1 MIYSRGLFYYMHA
14 LNDNNGKINGR
25 RKKKREPERFFFLFF
40 FLSFFA
46 SVIVNAGILILR
58 EEVVTIISVPFLWKL
73 VFQTHL

>member
-1 MIYSRGLFYYMHA
+1 MIYNRGLFYYMHV

-25 RKKKREPERFFFLFF
+25 RKKKREPERFFFLCL

>member
-1 MIYSRGLFYYMHA
+1 MIYSRGLFYYMHV
-14 LNDNNGKINGR
+14 LNDNYGKINGR
-25 RKKKREPERFFFLFF
+25 RKKKKRARKIFFSIF

>member
-1 MIYSRGLFYYMHA
+1 MIYNRGLFYYMHV
-14 LNDNNGKINGR
+14 LNDNNDKINGR
-25 RKKKREPERFFFLFF
+25 RKKKREPERFFFLFL

>member
-1 MIYSRGLFYYMHA
+1 MITMVKSMVEER
-14 LNDNNGKINGR
+14 
-25 RKKKREPERFFFLFF
+25 KKREPER

>member
-1 MIYSRGLFYYMHA
+1 MVKSMVEER
-14 LNDNNGKINGR
+14 
-25 RKKKREPERFFFLFF
+25 KKREPER

>member
-1 MIYSRGLFYYMHA
+1 MIYSRGLFYYMHV

>member
-1 MIYSRGLFYYMHA
+1 MIYSRGLFYYMHV

-25 RKKKREPERFFFLFF
+25 RKKKKRARKIFFSIF

>member
-1 MIYSRGLFYYMHA
+1 MHV

>member
-1 MIYSRGLFYYMHA
+1 MITMVKSMVEER
-14 LNDNNGKINGR
+14 
-25 RKKKREPERFFFLFF
+25 KKREPERFFFLFL